1 MTQSR
6 ELAVVSSCSPP
17 GTSCSCGW
25 LLLWDGLQLFEGLIG
40 AGGVAMGAPVTTP
53 AYLKCT
59 LVVSL
64 VGHEV
69 S

>member
-25 LLLWDGLQLFEGLIG
+25 LLLWDGLQLCEGLIG
-40 AGGVAMGAPVTTP
+40 AGGVAMGAPVTVIFRMILQ
-53 AYLKCT
+53 ANLI
-59 LVVSL
+59 
-64 VGHEV
+64 
-69 S
+69 